1 MCTLNAKLHMGF
13 YRYLMCVIDINALM
27 ILYACGLCVQV
38 GVICLYI
45 YYLSICKTM
54 TLCVYVYVCLWCYG
68 HLFGKYTRENI
79 SR

>member
-1 MCTLNAKLHMGF
+1 MGF

-54 TLCVYVYVCLWCYG
+54 TLCVYVYVFITSMLNCMLTC
-68 HLFGKYTRENI
+68 KENLCAKCI
-79 SR
+79 V